1 MNEEADLVEVI
12 VATTRLDFRPFIR
25 QDLDDLVRM
34 FASGRAKRYPCLS
47 GNREETRQYLQQQIR
62 LYDRQGFGQL
72 AAIEH
77 ETGRFAGTC
86 GFAFEIIDD
95 FREFILSCTLGS
107 KFQKNK
113 QDFET
118 LRALCE
124 FAFDQLDFLR
134 IAMLIKPGSR
144 REIKT
149 AEKLGMEFE
158 KEVVLGRFTLRLYAI
173 NDI

>member
-34 FASGRAKRYPCLS
+34 FSNGRKKRYPYLT

-86 GFAFEIIDD
+86 GFASEIIDD
-95 FREFILSCTLGS
+95 FREFIMSCTLGS
-107 KFQKNK
+107 EFQKNK
-113 QDFET
+113 QNFET
-118 LRALCE
+118 LRVLCE
-124 FAFDQLDFLR
+124 FAFEQLDFLR

-158 KEVVLGRFTLRLYAI
+158 KEIILDRVAMRLYAI
-173 NDI
+173 QDI